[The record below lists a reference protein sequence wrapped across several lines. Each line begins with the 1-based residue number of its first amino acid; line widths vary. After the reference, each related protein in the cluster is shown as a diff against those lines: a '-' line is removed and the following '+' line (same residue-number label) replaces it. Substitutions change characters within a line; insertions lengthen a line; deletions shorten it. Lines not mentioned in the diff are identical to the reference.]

1 MFDEWNLA
9 VDDDEFITIIV
20 LDAFIHPEDDQ
31 SDCFL
36 YLKQLFVLQIKLIEM
51 KKTQFYR
58 ESKNLNTFYLMRNK
72 RIKDLI

>member
-1 MFDEWNLA
+1 MFRVNLA

-51 KKTQFYR
+51 EKNNSI
-58 ESKNLNTFYLMRNK
+58 ENLNTFYLMRNK

>member
-1 MFDEWNLA
+1 MFRVNLA

-51 KKTQFYR
+51 KKRTI
-58 ESKNLNTFYLMRNK
+58 L
-72 RIKDLI
+72 